1 MEEGGRSRIKMK
13 ISDFKTS
20 QVPNRIN
27 KESSHLYIAVKLEST
42 NDFKNLSLS
51 RGKVINR

>member
-1 MEEGGRSRIKMK
+1 MEEGGRSRIEMK

-27 KESSHLYIAVKLEST
+27 KESSHLDITVKFEST
-42 NDFKNLSLS
+42 SDLKNLSLS
-51 RGKVINR
+51 RGKVVNR